1 MYGSTLSTRHF
12 QLSSCSIALIP
23 SFTSNF
29 DSLLA
34 CFWHQHPPIDE
45 IGSEYERCTETK
57 NNRIGSFPS
66 QYPINILSR
75 AHLYISQL
83 HFLDLVLHL
92 LPCMHSWIPTGVLI
106 HVSGPQCF
114 HPRESLLQRKLL
126 HFLVLATS
134 MHDNTCML
142 LVPQGMLAS
151 TTRRIWLAFLG
162 QQWHDVEPTILS
174 CWDNNNSPVNDCSYK
189 LSTTT
194 TAVLYS
200 QIPSCAACNGILLLQ
215 SGGKQVSLLALQ
227 PKPEWRWKGLVFC
240 RLKCCWAMFEQ

>member
-151 TTRRIWLAFLG
+151 TTRRMWLAFFRTAVAWCRTHNLVLLG
-162 QQWHDVEPTILS
+162 QQQLTRLR
-174 CWDNNNSPVNDCSYK
+174 
-189 LSTTT
+189 
-194 TAVLYS
+194 
-200 QIPSCAACNGILLLQ
+200 LLLQ
-215 SGGKQVSLLALQ
+215 TQHHHNCSTVLSNSFLCCMQWDLAASIRRKASQ
-227 PKPEWRWKGLVFC
+227 FAC
-240 RLKCCWAMFEQ
+240 SAT